1 MNKNNG
7 ISTFEISQVQH
18 KRMKMAL
25 WGIGILLAFQSIMDP
40 LFHLSPGNVVL
51 MLLMPILK
59 SKVFLL
65 LLNGAIVACSGY
77 ILNVLRVALKPFSK
91 WAPWFCLAF
100 IFMLALNCI
109 LNVMNIWYIMSFN
122 VNVFTM
128 ISTLQ
133 MMRMCSFL
141 MLQGMWFVLAC
152 VLIFN
157 FSGRIRENGWVLFA
171 LLLIENVCYPLFIS
185 VIVNLV
191 SMSWLYISLL
201 TSSLYLLLYYFIYRC
216 FEVPNDEAIA

>member
-7 ISTFEISQVQH
+7 ISAFKISQTQH

-40 LFHLSPGNVVL
+40 LFHSSPYNVVV

-59 SKVFLL
+59 SKFFLL

-100 IFMLALNCI
+100 IFMLALSCI
-109 LNVMNIWYIMSFN
+109 LNIMNTWYIMSSNFN
-122 VNVFTM
+122 EFTM
-128 ISTLQ
+128 VSTLQ
-133 MMRMCSFL
+133 MMLMCTYW
-141 MLQGMWFVLAC
+141 MLQGMWFVLVC
-152 VLIFN
+152 ILIFN

-201 TSSLYLLLYYFIYRC
+201 TLSLYLLLYYFIYRC

>member
-7 ISTFEISQVQH
+7 ISAFKISQTQH

-40 LFHLSPGNVVL
+40 LFHSSSYNVVM

-59 SKVFLL
+59 SKFFLL

-77 ILNVLRVALKPFSK
+77 ILNVLRVALKPSSK
-91 WAPWFCLAF
+91 WTSWFCLAF

-109 LNVMNIWYIMSFN
+109 LNIMNTWYIMSFN

-133 MMRMCSFL
+133 MMRMCSYL

-171 LLLIENVCYPLFIS
+171 LLLIENVCLPLFIR
-185 VIVNLV
+185 VIITLA
-191 SMSWLYISLL
+191 SMSWLFISLL
-201 TSSLYLLLYYFIYRC
+201 TLSLYLLLYYFIYRC
-216 FEVPNDEAIA
+216 FEVSNDEAIA

>member
-7 ISTFEISQVQH
+7 ISAFKISQTQH

-40 LFHLSPGNVVL
+40 LFHSSSYNVVM

-59 SKVFLL
+59 SKFFLL

-91 WAPWFCLAF
+91 WTPWFCLAF
-100 IFMLALNCI
+100 IFMLALSCI
-109 LNVMNIWYIMSFN
+109 LNIMNTWYIMSSNFN
-122 VNVFTM
+122 EFTM
-128 ISTLQ
+128 VSTLQ
-133 MMRMCSFL
+133 MMLMCTYW
-141 MLQGMWFVLAC
+141 MLQGMWFVLVC
-152 VLIFN
+152 ILIFN

-171 LLLIENVCYPLFIS
+171 LLLIEKVCYLLFIR
-185 VIVNLV
+185 VIVTLA
-191 SMSWLYISLL
+191 SMSWLFMSLL

-216 FEVPNDEAIA
+216 FEVSNDEAIA

>member
-1 MNKNNG
+1 MNKTNG
-7 ISTFEISQVQH
+7 ISAFKISQTQH

-40 LFHLSPGNVVL
+40 LFNLCSDNVVL
-51 MLLMPILK
+51 MLLRPILK
-59 SKVFLL
+59 NKVFLL
-65 LLNGAIVACSGY
+65 LLNGSIMACSGY
-77 ILNVLRVALKPFSK
+77 ILNVLRVALKPSSK
-91 WAPWFCLAF
+91 WTSWFGLAF

-109 LNVMNIWYIMSFN
+109 LKVMNTWYIMSFN

-133 MMRMCSFL
+133 MMRMCSYL
-141 MLQGMWFVLAC
+141 MLQGMWFVLSC
-152 VLIFN
+152 ILIFN

-171 LLLIENVCYPLFIS
+171 LLLIEKVCYLLFIR
-185 VIVNLV
+185 VIATLA
-191 SMSWLYISLL
+191 SMSWLFMSLL

>member
-1 MNKNNG
+1 MNKTNG
-7 ISTFEISQVQH
+7 ISTFKISQAQH
-18 KRMKMAL
+18 KRMKRAL
-25 WGIGILLAFQSIMDP
+25 WGIGILLAFRSIMDP
-40 LFHLSPGNVVL
+40 LFNLSSDNVVV

-59 SKVFLL
+59 SKFFLL

-91 WAPWFCLAF
+91 WTSWFCLAF

-109 LNVMNIWYIMSFN
+109 LKVMNTWYIMSFN

-133 MMRMCSFL
+133 MMRMCSYL

-171 LLLIENVCYPLFIS
+171 ILLIENVCYPLFIS
-185 VIVNLV
+185 VIVTLAL
-191 SMSWLYISLL
+191 MSWVFINLL